1 MSWQIETTRKL
12 DKEFKK
18 LDRYTQKLIYGWITK
33 NINATTD
40 PRQFGK
46 PLTGDL
52 SGLWR
57 YRIGDYRLICKLKDE
72 DFIILAISI
81 GHRRGIYR

>member
-1 MSWQIETTRKL
+1 MSWQIETTRKF

-40 PRQFGK
+40 LASLANLSPVIFLGY
-46 PLTGDL
+46 GDIV
-52 SGLWR
+52 SVTIASFANSR
-57 YRIGDYRLICKLKDE
+57 MK
-72 DFIILAISI
+72 ISLF
-81 GHRRGIYR
+81 

>member
-1 MSWQIETTRKL
+1 MSWQIETTRKF

-52 SGLWR
+52 SGLWLS
-57 YRIGDYRLICKLKDE
+57 LIH
-72 DFIILAISI
+72 ISEPT
-81 GHRRGIYR
+81 RPY